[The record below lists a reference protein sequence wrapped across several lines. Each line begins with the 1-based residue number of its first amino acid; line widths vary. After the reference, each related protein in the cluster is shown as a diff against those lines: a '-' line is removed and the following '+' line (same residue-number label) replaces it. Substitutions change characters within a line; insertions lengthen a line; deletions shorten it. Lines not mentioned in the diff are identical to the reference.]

1 MQCCHNYRKY
11 NNSSK
16 KNNNC
21 HLPAVWKA
29 CKSEDSCW
37 NLAYFK
43 STLLVKEIHKIGYIN
58 ALNATLLMLFRKFC
72 KKISEHIFH
81 DYHLTT
87 VKPSVVC
94 YLYLLMQ

>member
-21 HLPAVWKA
+21 HLPGKHT
-29 CKSEDSCW
+29 KSEDSCW

-43 STLLVKEIHKIGYIN
+43 STLLVKETHKIGYIQC
-58 ALNATLLMLFRKFC
+58 T
-72 KKISEHIFH
+72 E
-81 DYHLTT
+81 
-87 VKPSVVC
+87 C
-94 YLYLLMQ
+94 YTAYVI